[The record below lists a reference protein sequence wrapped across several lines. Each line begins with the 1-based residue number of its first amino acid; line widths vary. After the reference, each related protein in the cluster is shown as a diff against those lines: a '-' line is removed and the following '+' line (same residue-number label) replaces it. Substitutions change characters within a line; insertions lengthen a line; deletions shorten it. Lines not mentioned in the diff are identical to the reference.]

1 MDMGIFNQA
10 ARSLPFLSLQVIITK
25 LLAAIGFAIIV
36 RSLTTADIGAI
47 GLIIYALAAQA
58 SGAVGAA
65 QANVVLY
72 LVASTFNIIY
82 VTRHLKVY
90 ENLLYKGELV

>member
-36 RSLTTADIGAI
+36 RSLPTADIGAI

-65 QANVVLY
+65 QANGFISSSEHLQY
-72 LVASTFNIIY
+72 HL
-82 VTRHLKVY
+82 RHTAL
-90 ENLLYKGELV
+90 ESL